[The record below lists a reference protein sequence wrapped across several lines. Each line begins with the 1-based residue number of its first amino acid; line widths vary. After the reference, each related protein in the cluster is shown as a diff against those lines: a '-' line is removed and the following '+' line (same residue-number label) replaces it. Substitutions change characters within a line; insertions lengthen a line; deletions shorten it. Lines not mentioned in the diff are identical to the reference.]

1 MYVKFLAA
9 LAVGMFLVA
18 TVHTVTA
25 ADKPTTHEGTVV
37 SAGNGKLEMKTDEG
51 QTHSH
56 AIDTNVQIMVHGKAG
71 KLEDLQKGMRIRVTT
86 GADGK
91 VTAVSTIDTK

>member
-1 MYVKFLAA
+1 
-9 LAVGMFLVA
+9 MFLVA

-25 ADKPTTHEGTVV
+25 AETPKTHDGTVV

-56 AIDTNVQIMVHGKAG
+56 AIDSNRADHGARQSR
-71 KLEDLQKGMRIRVTT
+71 E
-86 GADGK
+86 A
-91 VTAVSTIDTK
+91 